1 MRRQRL
7 LLLGVMLPP
16 LATGCTAGGSYTIVE
31 KHVEPRHFTFV
42 DIVSKKG
49 KGPGGWRAACLHL
62 RLQHAAGPL
71 YLCRL
76 GVEMPK
82 ENDDA
87 GPISLPLAQ
96 RIAADC
102 ANLAADMA
110 LGATTPA
117 TPLGL
122 ACESFKKAFNAVL
135 WRAVEGSRVTT
146 LCNEA
151 TSPTIAP

>member
-1 MRRQRL
+1 V
-7 LLLGVMLPP
+7 LLGVVLIP

-31 KHVEPRHFTFV
+31 KHVEPRHFKFV
-42 DIVSKKG
+42 DVVNQEEQ
-49 KGPGGWRAACLHL
+49 GPGGWRAACLHL
-62 RLQHAAGPL
+62 RLQHAAGPF
-71 YLCRL
+71 YLCKF

-82 ENDDA
+82 ENGDA

-102 ANLAADMA
+102 ANLAADTA

-122 ACESFKKAFNAVL
+122 ACESFKKAFKAIL
-135 WRAVEGSRVTT
+135 WRAVEGSRVKT
-146 LCNEA
+146 LCHEA
-151 TSPTIAP
+151 TKPVTVP

>member
-1 MRRQRL
+1 MRGQFL
-7 LLLGVMLPP
+7 LLLGVLLFA

-31 KHVEPRHFTFV
+31 KHVEPRHFNFV
-42 DIVSKKG
+42 DVVGKRG

-62 RLQHAAGPL
+62 RLQHTAGPF

-82 ENDDA
+82 HTTNE
-87 GPISLPLAQ
+87 GPLSVPLSQ

-122 ACESFKKAFNAVL
+122 ACESFKKTFDATLSRSVK
-135 WRAVEGSRVTT
+135 GSKVMTI
-146 LCNEA
+146 CAEN
-151 TSPTIAP
+151 TSPTLAP

>member
-1 MRRQRL
+1 MREQFL
-7 LLLGVMLPP
+7 LLLGVMLLA

-31 KHVEPRHFTFV
+31 KHVEPRHFKFV
-42 DIVSKKG
+42 DVVSKKG

-62 RLQHAAGPL
+62 RLQHTAGPF
-71 YLCRL
+71 YLCKL

-82 ENDDA
+82 ENGDA

-102 ANLAADMA
+102 ANLSADTA

-122 ACESFKKAFNAVL
+122 ACESFKKTFNVVLRGAVK
-135 WRAVEGSRVTT
+135 GSRVVT
-146 LCNEA
+146 LCDKA
-151 TSPTIAP
+151 TSPAIAP